1 MLACKRRRPFSGP
14 RVRAWT
20 GILVLAV
27 LLCSLPAAAQG
38 TQSTTDDATGSPT
51 LSTKDRLDDRR
62 YVVTGSQAYTV
73 GTQAGRFPAMGFH
86 TRGEMAGVWS
96 PPLKLLDGIWFGID
110 DEWIGPADQFTSGY
124 GYAKMDLPDRD
135 GLEISRTDFVP
146 DGSRAALFGLT
157 FTAPDAEQN
166 FTLKVDA
173 HSELMNSYP
182 WGETEPSQ
190 LDYNL
195 RDQASTETGTLV
207 FREQGTPEV
216 KNAAEHDW
224 AAVVGSALAPS
235 GSETGEDFRG
245 PQDPAKVCP
254 PSPDEAPKRCDDT
267 EYGKGRG
274 GQLRYEINV
283 PAGTTQTVWFAVA
296 GSDKG
301 YEAARGEFD
310 AALADPDA
318 LLQQKVADRLALQDY
333 TQLDIP
339 GDRQL
344 QESIDWSK
352 QNLADAVQYV
362 EDAEIRETNA
372 GENYPPPEGT
382 VDEMRFL
389 GAGWPDYPWLF
400 GTDGEYTVFAS
411 IAAGQYEPIK
421 DHLRALRD
429 VSLIDNGASGKVVHE
444 VVYDGSVY
452 FGSNADDGNTDESAK
467 FPSAVAAIWRW
478 TGDDAWLDEM
488 YGFSRS
494 NLKFIFRELDEDGD
508 LWPEGLGNVEREGMG
523 DEKLDNT
530 VYTIRGLTDLADMAE
545 YRGDIE
551 TAEWASERADAMAA
565 KFEEAWWMENVPQHA
580 DSLKGKNDE
589 KVQQRHWIGVTPM
602 EVEFTNGPEITLGL
616 PDKDQAEKALD
627 LRREKCYSDDFGLFH
642 TGGPGCDSAPDSPS
656 EKQSFTLNTAIM
668 AVAEGN
674 YGRLGP
680 EGQKRFTRA
689 NARLQLPDPEN
700 PGGEPVE
707 MPGAM
712 PEIAPSPMNDPTI
725 DRPFNE
731 RPMVHQAWGAYGTLW
746 PVVHQQLG
754 VRPDLGNGR
763 LEVTPQLP
771 PNSSPMSGSNILLG
785 DGTIDV
791 SASAERGVYETTVTS
806 GVSANLI
813 LGHTL
818 PSGKEPSA
826 VVLDGEPVSYDV
838 RQTNRGSEILVDA
851 GPATGQHSLI
861 ITTGD
866 TQIPATGGLQPISIA
881 GAAML
886 LAGLTIAVSAKLRR
900 RPT

>member
-1 MLACKRRRPFSGP
+1 M
-14 RVRAWT
+14 AWA
-20 GILVLAV
+20 GIATLVV
-27 LLCSLPAAAQG
+27 LLCSVPAAAQDK
-38 TQSTTDDATGSPT
+38 TDDTTGSPT

-62 YVVTGSQAYTV
+62 YVVTGSRAYTV
-73 GTQAGRFPAMGFH
+73 GTEAGRFPAMGFH
-86 TRGEMAGVWS
+86 TRGEMSGIWA
-96 PPLKLLDGIWFGID
+96 PPIKLLDGIWFGID
-110 DEWIGPADQFTSGY
+110 DEWIGPAERFTSGY
-124 GYAKMDLPDRD
+124 GYANMDLPGHE
-135 GLEISRTDFVP
+135 GLEVSRTDFVP

-173 HSELMNSYP
+173 HSELMSSYP
-182 WGETEPSQ
+182 WGETKPSQ

-195 RDQASTETGTLV
+195 KDQVTAESGTLV
-207 FREQGTPEV
+207 FREQGKPKV
-216 KNAAEHDW
+216 KNAAEHAW
-224 AAVVGSALAPS
+224 AAVVGSSLAPS
-235 GSETGEDFRG
+235 GSETGKNFRG
-245 PQDPAKVCP
+245 PQDPAKICP
-254 PSPDEAPKRCDDT
+254 PSPDEAPERCDDT
-267 EYGKGRG
+267 GYGKGQG
-274 GQLRYEINV
+274 GQLRYEINI

-296 GSDKG
+296 GSDRG
-301 YEAARGEFD
+301 YGEARSEFD
-310 AALADPDA
+310 AALADPDG
-318 LLQQKVADRLALQDY
+318 LLQQKVADRLALEEY

-362 EDAEIRETNA
+362 EDAQIRETNA
-372 GENYPPPEGT
+372 GEKYPKPEGT
-382 VDEMRFL
+382 LEEMRFL
-389 GAGWPDYPWLF
+389 GAGFPDYPWLF

-429 VSLIDNGASGKVVHE
+429 VSLIDNGDSGKVVHE

-452 FGSNADDGNTDESAK
+452 FGSDADDGNTDESAK

-488 YGFSRS
+488 YDFSKS
-494 NLKFIFRELDEDGD
+494 NLEHIFEDLDKDGD
-508 LWPEGLGNVEREGMG
+508 FWPEGLGNVEREGMG

-530 VYTIRGLTDLADMAE
+530 VYTIRGLVDLADMAE
-545 YRGDIE
+545 YRGDTE
-551 TAEWASERADAMAA
+551 TAEWATERADAMIR
-565 KFEEAWWMENVPQHA
+565 KFEEAWWMPDVPQHA

-602 EVEFTNGPEITLGL
+602 EIELANGADIVLGL
-616 PDKDQAEKALD
+616 PPTDQANKALD
-627 LRREKCYSDDFGLFH
+627 LREKKCYSDDFGLFH
-642 TGGPGCDSAPDSPS
+642 TGGPDCDSAGKSPD

-680 EGQKRFTRA
+680 EHQGRFTKA

-712 PEIAPSPMNDPTI
+712 PEIAPSPMNDRTI
-725 DRPFNE
+725 ARPFNE

-771 PNSSPMSGSNILLG
+771 PDSSPMSGSNILMG
-785 DGTIDV
+785 DGSIDV
-791 SASAERGVYETTVTS
+791 FASAEKSVYETTVTS
-806 GVSANLI
+806 RVSADLI

-818 PSGKEPSA
+818 PSGEEPSA
-826 VVLDGEPVSYDV
+826 VILDGEPVSYDV
-838 RQTNRGSEILVDA
+838 RQTNRGQEILVDA
-851 GPATGQHSLI
+851 GVVTGQHSLA

-866 TQIPATGGLQPISIA
+866 AQIPYTGGVRPTAILGA
-881 GAAML
+881 GML
-886 LAGLTIAVSAKLRR
+886 LAGTTIVFAAKFRR
-900 RPT
+900 RAT